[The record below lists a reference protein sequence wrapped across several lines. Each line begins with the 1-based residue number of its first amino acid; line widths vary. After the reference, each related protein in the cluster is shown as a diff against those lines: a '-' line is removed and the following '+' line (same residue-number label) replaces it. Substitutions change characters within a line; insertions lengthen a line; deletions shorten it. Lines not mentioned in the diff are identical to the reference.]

1 VKLNIKIK
9 EDVLE
14 YITIKEI
21 TKIRFYLKLEK

>member
-21 TKIRFYLKLEK
+21 TKNNEFILNY